1 MGGSE
6 FYEEQ
11 SDPQKEGT
19 VCCNKELGC
28 NHWQSCCKVEGGL
41 KRTETKKAMK
51 KLPWN
56 LLKSTSCDYYP
67 LITQQRGPRYLL
79 FEFLQIP
86 FRAVL
91 LVKLEA

>member
-19 VCCNKELGC
+19 VYCNKDLGC

-41 KRTETKKAMK
+41 KGTETKK
-51 KLPWN
+51 
-56 LLKSTSCDYYP
+56 
-67 LITQQRGPRYLL
+67 Q
-79 FEFLQIP
+79 
-86 FRAVL
+86 
-91 LVKLEA
+91 